1 MQINFVEQFLL
12 WQYSSQLCEAF
23 FRSLRSIST
32 TYSTIV
38 NCSLLDALHRIKR
51 IQLQGDI
58 SVMNFSEAK
67 TFIFPRTK
75 HMNSSFEVQDNEI
88 SASPLFE
95 LLLDK
100 NFTNIEEIKKVLRK
114 AKQDAF
120 WMITNLGIEI
130 NIQTSEEIQ
139 TRFQKLHFEEDVFNE
154 LDSCNENHFSEENVV
169 NTTCTEREIV
179 EGYFNSELLQDLTIL
194 SNIIGHLELKNHSLN
209 VLNESGPFTIV
220 IDSRGNE
227 FVVRKLS
234 ICWLL
239 NKESSKLSDHFQ
251 RVRQSEYE
259 KKEKLKN
266 YSKNPHCNS
275 IVVSK
280 EINID
285 K

>member
-139 TRFQKLHFEEDVFNE
+139 TRF
-154 LDSCNENHFSEENVV
+154 
-169 NTTCTEREIV
+169 
-179 EGYFNSELLQDLTIL
+179 
-194 SNIIGHLELKNHSLN
+194 
-209 VLNESGPFTIV
+209 
-220 IDSRGNE
+220 
-227 FVVRKLS
+227 
-234 ICWLL
+234 
-239 NKESSKLSDHFQ
+239 
-251 RVRQSEYE
+251 
-259 KKEKLKN
+259 
-266 YSKNPHCNS
+266 
-275 IVVSK
+275 
-280 EINID
+280 
-285 K
+285 